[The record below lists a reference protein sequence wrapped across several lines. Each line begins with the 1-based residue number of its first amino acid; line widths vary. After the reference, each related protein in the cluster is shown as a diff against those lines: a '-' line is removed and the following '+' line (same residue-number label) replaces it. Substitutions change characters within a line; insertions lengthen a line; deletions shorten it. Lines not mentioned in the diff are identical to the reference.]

1 MDVSPHRSSAKPR
14 ILLPWLAAAAAAAWL
29 LTALFTVDETAVGIV
44 TRFGR
49 PLPGVVGPG
58 LHLKAP
64 WPIDAALRFDSRL
77 LVFASGPTEM
87 LTADKKN
94 VVVDSFICWRIAD
107 PLLFA
112 QTVRTREEAE
122 ARLLDFTASEMGAAV
137 GREPMESFIHA
148 GGAGVRLREIGQRT
162 GGAIGRLAAASF
174 GIQVVD
180 LEINGFNLPAQNRES
195 VIERMRAERGRI
207 ATRYRS
213 EGDEQALKIQAQAA
227 TEREAILSAAKARAE
242 SIRGRG
248 EAEALRTFSAAY
260 AKDPDLYRFLRTL
273 ESYETV
279 IDDKTTLFLQSDSKL
294 LRALDGK

>member
-1 MDVSPHRSSAKPR
+1 MESEKMTATSARSR
-14 ILLPWLAAAAAAAWL
+14 ILPWLAVAAAAGLL
-29 LTALFTVDETAVGIV
+29 LTSLYTVDETQKAIV
-44 TRFGR
+44 TRFGS
-49 PLPGVVGPG
+49 PVPGVAGPG

-64 WPIDAALRFDSRL
+64 WPIDSVLRFDARL
-77 LVFASGPTEM
+77 LIFAGGPTEM

-148 GGAGVRLREIGQRT
+148 GGAGVRLREIGRRA
-162 GGAIGRLAAASF
+162 GAVIGRLAAGSF

-180 LEINGFNLPAQNRES
+180 LEINGFNLPAQNRDS

-207 ATRYRS
+207 AARYRS

-227 TEREAILSAAKARAE
+227 TEREAILSAAKAQSE
-242 SIRGRG
+242 SIRGKG
-248 EAEALRTFSAAY
+248 EADALRIFSAAY
-260 AKDPDLYRFLRTL
+260 ARDPDLYRFLRTL